1 MYVHCVCVYVR
12 VVLACETMI
21 SRLTS
26 MLGASARVGD
36 AASTRAV
43 CRTDC
48 QELTNHVHR
57 AQIWRRGLLLK
68 GNGLCH
74 GVAGSGY
81 ALLSLYKHT
90 RDPVHLER
98 CVAVTVVWSLRVV
111 IRCDDI
117 SVANVHGKLG

>member
-1 MYVHCVCVYVR
+1 MTALTQAALQCGEQVCMSTAYVCMLCAR
-12 VVLACETMI
+12 GSRCEAMI

-26 MLGASARVGD
+26 MLGANARVGD

-48 QELTNHVHR
+48 QELANHVHL

-98 CVAVTVVWSLRVV
+98 CVAVTVGHY
-111 IRCDDI
+111 
-117 SVANVHGKLG
+117 A